1 MYEYILNNDRTV
13 INKIKYLHDLS
24 VMKSKEKDELLLKLA
39 SRVKELRI
47 EKNLTQ
53 EDAFND
59 TGIHFGRIEQGKRD
73 ISFTSLKKI
82 CDYFNL
88 SLIEFFSKGF

>member
-1 MYEYILNNDRTV
+1 MV

-24 VMKSKEKDELLLKLA
+24 VMKSIEKDELLLKLA
-39 SRVKELRI
+39 NRIKELRI
-47 EKNLTQ
+47 ERNLTQ

-73 ISFTSLKKI
+73 ISFTSLNKI
-82 CDYFNL
+82 CSYFNL
-88 SLIEFFSKGF
+88 SLEEFLSKGFD

>member
-1 MYEYILNNDRTV
+1 
-13 INKIKYLHDLS
+13 
-24 VMKSKEKDELLLKLA
+24 MKSCFEKDELLLRLA
-39 SRVKELRI
+39 SRIKELRL

-73 ISFTSLKKI
+73 VSFTSLKKV
-82 CDYFNL
+82 CDYFQL
-88 SLIEFFSKGF
+88 TLEEFFSKGF